1 MKKHVNYL
9 LFRQRCQMRLTI
21 QFFNNKIMNM
31 KRFCLSLVFIGLI
44 ICSYGQSST
53 TKRDTVISE
62 SKDRYKVVTN
72 HYFDN
77 LFIGVS
83 GGMQILIGDHD
94 KQMQF
99 KDRLTPAVNAYLGK
113 WFTPGIG
120 VRAGYTGYKLKGL
133 THNNWTSAR
142 THSTDEIYQDVKI
155 AADLGQLEVQKF
167 DYNHVHGD
175 VLFNLSNIFAGYKAN
190 RFYNISPYLGVG
202 WAWVTSAEPKT
213 SEPTINLGIYNSF
226 RLSNSFNLSVDF
238 RGAMM
243 KDDFDGE
250 LGGRKEE
257 GIVSGTFGI
266 VYNIS
271 NRNWTK
277 EREVKV
283 LTYDETELNALRDR
297 VNKLANDNDALK
309 KQITESSNPSITDLK
324 IEKNVLLAPILITFP
339 LNKSVVSNEARV
351 NLGFFAKAIKEGK
364 SNVVYSISGYADKGT
379 GSVATNERLSRDRAE
394 AIYNVLVREFGV
406 PSSQLTISHHGGVEN
421 MYYDDPRLSRAVIV
435 LGN

>member
-1 MKKHVNYL
+1 
-9 LFRQRCQMRLTI
+9 
-21 QFFNNKIMNM
+21 M
-31 KRFCLSLVFIGLI
+31 KRFSLSLAFIGLI
-44 ICSYGQSST
+44 VCSYGQSST

-62 SKDRYKVVTN
+62 SNDRYKVVTN
-72 HYFDN
+72 NYFDN
-77 LFIGVS
+77 IFISVA
-83 GGMQILIGDHD
+83 GGAQILIGDHD
-94 KQMQF
+94 IQMQT
-99 KDRLTPAVNAYLGK
+99 KDRVTPAFNVNLGK
-113 WFTPGIG
+113 WFTPGVG
-120 VRAGYTGYKLKGL
+120 VRVGYTGYKLKGL
-133 THNNWTSAR
+133 THNNWTSAK
-142 THSTDEIYQDVKI
+142 THSTGEIYQDVKNS
-155 AADLGQLEVQKF
+155 ADLGQLEVQKF
-167 DYNHVHGD
+167 DYNHIHGD
-175 VLFNLSNIFAGYKAN
+175 VLFNLSNILVGYKSD
-190 RFYNISPYLGVG
+190 RFFNISPYLGVG
-202 WAWVTSAEPKT
+202 WAWVTSEEPKT
-213 SEPTINLGIYNSF
+213 SEPTINIGVYNSF
-226 RLSNSFNLSVDF
+226 RLNNSFNLSLDF

-257 GIVSGTFGI
+257 GIVSGTLGI

-271 NRNWTK
+271 NKKWAK

-309 KQITESSNPSITDLK
+309 KQIAESSNPSITDVK

-364 SNVVYSISGYADKGT
+364 SNVVYNISGYADKGT
-379 GSVATNERLSRDRAE
+379 GSAATNERLSRDRAE

-406 PSSQLTISHHGGVEN
+406 PANQLTISHHGGVEN